1 MRENK
6 DWLPDGWVLKPKLPN
21 SEEYRDARGSAIHIW
36 GEGENWI
43 CHVSVKDG
51 SEYNVVRKSPN
62 SFDSRHR
69 ALVWAEW
76 VLRDGRLSGYN
87 SAVEKMTKLGL

>member
-1 MRENK
+1 MRVNK

-21 SEEYRDARGSAIHIW
+21 SEKYTDARGSAIHIW
-36 GEGENWI
+36 GEGENWS
-43 CHVSVKDG
+43 CQVSVKDG

-62 SFDSRHR
+62 RFISRHM

-76 VLRDGRLSGYN
+76 VLRDGRLSGYS
-87 SAVEKMTKLGL
+87 SAVENACL